1 MIITLHVITETSR
14 AHSIRYLR
22 LFLLN
27 TFISFVLFSRTIVQL
42 YRLSSRYF
50 RGWCYSIFS
59 FLYCVLFNF
68 FVIFLLVI
76 VLPVLRFTPFNYPF
90 GIFIWSRGSIIHN
103 YNGYVKW
110 WWSTIYIIILCSNYV
125 ISLPG
130 LNEIVLRM
138 YNHQQCADSC
148 WREWTCFTISSK
160 TTIYIYLFNKKI
172 IVDKLLFTCCYCRK

>member
-1 MIITLHVITETSR
+1 MLLQKRVERTQLDIYVFFLLIHLYHLFYFQGQLCSYITSVRGILRVGVI
-14 AHSIRYLR
+14 
-22 LFLLN
+22 LFLV
-27 TFISFVLFSRTIVQL
+27 F
-42 YRLSSRYF
+42 
-50 RGWCYSIFS
+50 
-59 FLYCVLFNF
+59 CVLFNF
-68 FVIFLLVI
+68 FVIFLLAI
-76 VLPVLRFTPFNYPF
+76 VLPVLRFTPFNYHF

-160 TTIYIYLFNKKI
+160 TTIYIYLFDKKI